1 MPEYGNADTGR
12 ENTFGR
18 TLMNYINTRLPY
30 TSYSYTDIVSKLNPK
45 YKIFQDT
52 GSRRAEALMRQ
63 SVSSSTDYNSIDPA
77 GIIGLDNNFTQFMY
91 ANIQHDK
98 IARLRDYRVMASFS
112 EVADALDEICDEV
125 INKDRNGKI
134 VYCNFQDLELNDED
148 KEDVQNEFQ
157 KYVSYFDLAN
167 RGWEYFRS
175 MLVDGEVYFEHIIHK
190 KYEKEGILGVLT
202 VPTEFIDPIY
212 SNVQNML
219 IKGYLLRKP
228 VFDKN
233 NPTKITDYELVPM
246 DQNQITYI
254 NSGIWNENKTIR
266 LPFIE
271 NARRAYRQLSLLEDA
286 VVIYR
291 IARAPARLMFNVDVG
306 NMPPAKA
313 EAYLKRLMNQ
323 YWSSKTYDSQQAGSA
338 VKKYNPQS
346 VLDNFWFA
354 KRAGSEGTTVT
365 ELQGTNTAW
374 GMEEMLYFV
383 KKLYKSLKV
392 PASRLNPED
401 TYKDGIDIL
410 REELKFAKFV
420 VRLQQH
426 FAEGLKNGF
435 ITHLKLRGTWEKYD
449 LKEHNL
455 DITFNVPV
463 NFFEMRE
470 AQKQEI
476 KTKTYNDA
484 VQSEAI
490 SKTYALKKFMN
501 WTDIEVKAN
510 REFLRKDVAF
520 AWELEQIKSGGPNW
534 RENIQM
540 GAPAAG
546 GEAGG
551 APTTAALPGGGETAL
566 PPAFGPAPAAGGEVP
581 AAGGAEAAGG
591 GAETAPAGG
600 EAAPA

>member
-1 MPEYGNADTGR
+1 MPEYGNADTDR
-12 ENTFGR
+12 SNTFGR
-18 TLMNYINTRLPY
+18 SLMNYVNSKLPY
-30 TSYSYTDIVSKLNPK
+30 TSYSVVDTVSKLNPK

-52 GSRRAEALMRQ
+52 GSKRAEALMRQ
-63 SVSSSTDYNSIDPA
+63 SVSSNSDYNSIDPA
-77 GIIGLDNNFTQFMY
+77 GIIGLDNNFTQYMY

-125 INKDRNGKI
+125 INRDRNGK
-134 VYCNFQDLELNDED
+134 VAYCNFPELELKDED
-148 KEDVQNEFQ
+148 KEVLQGEFQ
-157 KYVSYFDLAN
+157 KYINYFDLPN
-167 RGWEYFRS
+167 KGWEYFRS
-175 MLVDGEVYFEHIIHK
+175 LLVDGELYFEHIIHK
-190 KYEKEGILGVLT
+190 KYEHEGILGVIT
-202 VPTEFIDPIY
+202 VPTEFIDPIFG
-212 SNVQNML
+212 NVQNML

-271 NARRAYRQLSLLEDA
+271 NCRRAYRQLSLLEDA

-291 IARAPARLMFNVDVG
+291 LARAPSRLVFNVDVG
-306 NMPPAKA
+306 NMPPPKA

-323 YWSSKTYDSQQAGSA
+323 YWSTKTYDNTQGNSA
-338 VKKYNPQS
+338 VKKFNPQS
-346 VLDNFWFA
+346 ILDNFWFA
-354 KRAGSEGTTVT
+354 KRQGSEGTTVT
-365 ELQGTNTAW
+365 ELQGANSAW

-383 KKLYKSLKV
+383 KKLYKALKV
-392 PASRLNPED
+392 PTSRLNPED
-401 TYKDGIDIL
+401 TYKDGVDIL
-410 REELKFAKFV
+410 REELKFAKFI
-420 VRLQQH
+420 VRMQQH

-435 ITHLKLRGTWEKYD
+435 ITHLKLRKLWEKYD
-449 LKEHNL
+449 LKEANV
-455 DITFNVPV
+455 DIAFNVPV

-484 VQSEAI
+484 IQSDAI

-501 WTDIEVKAN
+501 WTDVEVKAN
-510 REFLRKDVAF
+510 REFLRKDVGF

-534 RENIQM
+534 RDNIQAGM
-540 GAPAAG
+540 PAAG

-551 APTTAALPGGGETAL
+551 GAPATTALPGGGETAT
-566 PPAFGPAPAAGGEVP
+566 PPEFGPAPAAPAPEAGAGAEAGAPAAGAEAPAGEVP
-581 AAGGAEAAGG
+581 AA
-591 GAETAPAGG
+591 
-600 EAAPA
+600 